1 MAKTSDKQIKDV
13 LEQPLKVCL
22 CMKLPI
28 NQVVSVGSI
37 TVTYCEGLD
46 ISDLTY
52 PALWSN

>member
-1 MAKTSDKQIKDV
+1 
-13 LEQPLKVCL
+13 
-22 CMKLPI
+22 MKLPI

-37 TVTYCEGLD
+37 SVTYCEGLD